1 MDKEFK
7 RMMELAG
14 LTEIKVTT
22 PGINID
28 NLFWTSELYNFFKNN
43 QGIFKDSKI
52 DTIIRQNLNKI
63 IDNIWEKYTE
73 IYQEYEIEEFNNG
86 EILDY
91 PKTKKDL
98 LDPDKQTGGVGDT
111 EYFIV
116 SEFLFPYILKHLKQN
131 GWKYIDDTEFSKN
144 EEEVDIF
151 DYITPFMDQDTDP
164 RENLYIKFIDYIEK
178 NY

>member
-1 MDKEFK
+1 
-7 RMMELAG
+7 MELAG
-14 LTEIKVTT
+14 LNEIQVTT

-98 LDPDKQTGGVGDT
+98 LDPDKQTGGVEDT

-131 GWKYIDDTEFSKN
+131 GWEYIDDTEFSKN

-164 RENLYIKFIDYIEK
+164 RENLYEKFIDYIEE